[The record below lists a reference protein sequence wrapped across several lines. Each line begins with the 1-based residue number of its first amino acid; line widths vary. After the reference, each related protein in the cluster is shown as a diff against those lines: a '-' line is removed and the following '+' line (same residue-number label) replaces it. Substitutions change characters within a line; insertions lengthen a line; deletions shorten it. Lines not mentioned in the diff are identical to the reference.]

1 MNEER
6 KIYGYDSFHHE
17 KYCFSV
23 DYFIDNYKSLATETS
38 QSDRAVPNADTFRIF
53 HSKEARDRYATEC
66 VREDGVDHLDLML
79 EAYMDSMKEQNL
91 DAEWTRPDEE
101 LS

>member
-17 KYCFSV
+17 KYCCSV
-23 DYFIDNYKSLATETS
+23 DYFIDNYKDFAKDDL
-38 QSDRAVPNADTFRIF
+38 TFRIF
-53 HSKEARDRYATEC
+53 HSKEARDEYATEC
-66 VREDGVDHLDLML
+66 VRDDSVDHLDLML
-79 EAYMDSMKEQNL
+79 ETYMDSMKEKNL
-91 DAEWTRPDEE
+91 DAEWTRPDDEV

>member
-17 KYCFSV
+17 KSCFSV

-38 QSDRAVPNADTFRIF
+38 TFRIF
-53 HSKEARDRYATEC
+53 HSEKERDQFAIESLSDDDILETY
-66 VREDGVDHLDLML
+66 LD
-79 EAYMDSMKEQNL
+79 SKKEQNL
-91 DAEWTRPDEE
+91 DAEWTRPDEV

>member
-17 KYCFSV
+17 KSYFSV
-23 DYFIDNYKSLATETS
+23 DYLIDNYKSLATETS
-38 QSDRAVPNADTFRIF
+38 TFRIF
-53 HSKEARDRYATEC
+53 HSEKERDQYAIEC
-66 VREDGVDHLDLML
+66 LRDDGIFAM
-79 EAYMDSMKEQNL
+79 ESKKEQNL
-91 DAEWTRPDEE
+91 DAEWAQTNDEV